1 MSKNLWQTT
10 RRHLLGCD
18 GERFA
23 FLLCGIAEVGGGL
36 NFLAKDAILIS
47 DLEVERATDGGLQ
60 VSLDALLR
68 VTNRARAEQ
77 LAVVEAHRHSG
88 TCRPTFSLLDIDGLK
103 EFVPYILKDIPGMP
117 YAATVWSGQYI
128 NGLCWKDSFEEERP
142 LSEIRIVGD
151 NIIKLSTASTAAG
164 IGKQKEKE
172 AEDRTARQILMIGRD
187 GQRRIEET
195 HVAIVGLGGIGS
207 QVSTQLA
214 YLGVRNFML
223 VDFDRIEATNLNRL
237 VGAGPEQI
245 GRTKVEVAKRTI
257 QSIAGKECTH
267 VTTFKTDLRTIA
279 ALEAL
284 KRVYVIF
291 GCVDNDGARLI
302 LNELALAYL
311 IPYIDCAT
319 GINIQEGSTVEAGG
333 RVVVVHP
340 DGPCLLCCNEID
352 KAEASDY
359 LASPEELEDRKRRGY
374 VSGADIPSP
383 SVVSLNG
390 IISSV
395 AVTEFM
401 ALVTGFRP
409 AQVYTSYDMLKQSM
423 VTRMVK
429 TDPECVGC
437 SIKGIGDRSNISRYA
452 KKVAKKDS
460 YWARLV
466 RILERRFSGGES

>member
-10 RRHLLGCD
+10 RGYLLGCD
-18 GERFA
+18 NERFA
-23 FLLCGIAEVGGGL
+23 FLLCGIAEIDGGL
-36 NFLAKDAILIS
+36 TFLAKDPILIS
-47 DLEVERATDGGLQ
+47 DSEVEYAIDGSLQ
-60 VSLDALLR
+60 VSLDALLK
-68 VTNRARAEQ
+68 VTNRARAEK
-77 LAVVEAHRHSG
+77 LAITEAHSHPG
-88 TCRPTFSLLDIDGLK
+88 ACKAAFSLLDIDGLK
-103 EFVPYILKDIPGMP
+103 EFVPYILKDLPGMP

-128 NGLCWKDSFEEERP
+128 HGICWNDAFEEGRP
-142 LSEIRIVGD
+142 LSEILVVGD
-151 NIIKLSTASTAAG
+151 NIIKLFTESTTAG
-164 IGKQKEKE
+164 TRKEKE
-172 AEDRTARQILMIGRD
+172 KIAEDRNARQILMIGRE
-187 GQRRIEET
+187 GQKRIEEIK
-195 HVAIVGLGGIGS
+195 VAIIGLGGNGS
-207 QVSTQLA
+207 HVAMQLA
-214 YLGVRNFML
+214 YLGVRNFVL
-223 VDFDRIEATNLNRL
+223 VDFDRVETTNINRL

-245 GRTKVEVAKRTI
+245 GRAKVEVAKRMI

-267 VTTFKTDLRTIA
+267 VMTFQTDLRTIA
-279 ALEAL
+279 VLEAL
-284 KRVYVIF
+284 KRVHVIF

-319 GINIQEGSTVEAGG
+319 GINIQEGRMVEAGV

-374 VSGADIPSP
+374 VSGADVPSP

-437 SIKGIGDRSNISRYA
+437 SIKGIGDRSNIARYA

-460 YWARLV
+460 YRVRLV
-466 RILERRFSGGES
+466 RILRRDFSREGS

>member
-10 RRHLLGCD
+10 CRHLLGCD
-18 GERFA
+18 NERFA

-36 NFLAKDAILIS
+36 TFLAKDAILIS
-47 DLEVERATDGGLQ
+47 DLEVERASDGGLQ

-77 LAVVEAHRHSG
+77 LAIVEAHSHSG
-88 TCRPTFSLLDIDGLK
+88 TCKPTFSLLDIDGLK
-103 EFVPYILKDIPGMP
+103 EFVPYILKDIPSMP

-128 NGLCWKDSFEEERP
+128 YGVCWKDSFEEEKP

-151 NIIKLSTASTAAG
+151 NIIKLFTASTAAG

-172 AEDRTARQILMIGRD
+172 AKDRTARQILMIGRE

-195 HVAIVGLGGIGS
+195 HVAIIGLGGIGS
-207 QVSTQLA
+207 QVAIQLA
-214 YLGVRNFML
+214 YLGVRNFVL

-237 VGAGPEQI
+237 LGAGPEQI
-245 GRTKVEVAKRTI
+245 GMTKVEIAKRMI
-257 QSIAGKECTH
+257 QSIAGKRRAN
-267 VTTFKTDLRTIA
+267 VMTFEADLRTIA
-279 ALEAL
+279 VLDTIKQAD
-284 KRVYVIF
+284 VIF

-302 LNELALAYL
+302 LNELTLAYL
-311 IPYIDCAT
+311 IPYIDCAA
-319 GINIQEGSTVEAGG
+319 GINVQDDRIVEAGG
-333 RVVVVHP
+333 RVVVIHP
-340 DGPCLLCCNEID
+340 DGPCLLCCNEIE

-359 LASPEELEDRKRRGY
+359 LASPEDLEDRKKRGY

-401 ALVTGFRP
+401 ALVTGLRP
-409 AQVYTSYDMLKQSM
+409 AQVYTSYNMLQQCM
-423 VTRMVK
+423 VTRLVK

-437 SIKGIGDRSNISRYA
+437 SIKGIGDGSNISRYA
-452 KKVAKKDS
+452 KKVAKKGS
-460 YWARLV
+460 YWARLF
-466 RILERRFSGGES
+466 RILRRDVSGGGS